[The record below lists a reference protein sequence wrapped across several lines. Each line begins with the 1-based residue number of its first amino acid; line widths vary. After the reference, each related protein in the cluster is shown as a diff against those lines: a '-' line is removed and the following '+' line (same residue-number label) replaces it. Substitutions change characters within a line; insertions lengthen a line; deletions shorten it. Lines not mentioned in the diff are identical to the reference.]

1 LIRIERPDGDSIL
14 ATVDTGFNGDLFM
27 SAADA
32 LQFGWRGSGIRS
44 AVKLADAEREIEEAE
59 ASILWMG
66 KPRDVELLLSH
77 AEPRPSAADEPIALI
92 GTRLMTPHLLLIDFQ
107 AATVEI
113 EEQA

>member
-1 LIRIERPDGDSIL
+1 L

-32 LQFGWRGSGIRS
+32 KLLGWQGSGLRS
-44 AVKLADAEREIEEAE
+44 VVKLADANREIEEAQ
-59 ASILWMG
+59 AVIIWMG
-66 KPRDVELLLSH
+66 RARKVELLLSH
-77 AEPRPSAADEPIALI
+77 ADPSPSATDEPIALI

-113 EEQA
+113 EEQD